1 MVPLL
6 GKRDRVFRADL
17 VKVNSNRCEHTR
29 QRAEGYR
36 RQKGFYKRIFGFF
49 AFMYI
54 PSAKIA
60 HGSEIIVALFTVS
73 FVYIASYVVF
83 AIVRSLK
90 NRKKKKRKNM

>member
-1 MVPLL
+1 ME
-6 GKRDRVFRADL
+6 FARAL
-17 VKVNSNRCEHTR
+17 CHYCCV
-29 QRAEGYR
+29 AL
-36 RQKGFYKRIFGFF
+36 GFF

-54 PSAKIA
+54 PSAKNA

-90 NRKKKKRKNM
+90 NRKKNKEKNYDSMFKK